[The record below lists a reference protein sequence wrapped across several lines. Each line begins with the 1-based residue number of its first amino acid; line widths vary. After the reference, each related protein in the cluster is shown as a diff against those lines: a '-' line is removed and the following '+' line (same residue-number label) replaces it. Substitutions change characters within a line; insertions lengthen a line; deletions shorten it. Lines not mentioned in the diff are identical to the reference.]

1 MQEKRARPGPS
12 SGNLLLLYKSVAP
25 VELKRQLL
33 FAEAYSERV

>member
-1 MQEKRARPGPS
+1 MQEKRARPGSS
-12 SGNLLLLYKSVAP
+12 SGNLLLLYKSVTP